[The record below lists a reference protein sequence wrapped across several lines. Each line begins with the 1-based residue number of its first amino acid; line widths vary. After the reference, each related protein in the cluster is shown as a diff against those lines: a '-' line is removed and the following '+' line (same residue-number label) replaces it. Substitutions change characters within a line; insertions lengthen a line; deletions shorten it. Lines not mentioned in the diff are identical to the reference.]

1 MVDSLSESGDVV
13 EGRLG
18 MNESNEAETINTMVD
33 IKEYFYLLWSW
44 IWLILLAGVVA
55 GAAAYL
61 VSIRT
66 TPIYQ
71 SSTRLLVS
79 EPPALNNINV
89 GGMVDSQNMTNTYA
103 QMLVDDPVLQGVITQ
118 LKLKTTTDAL
128 KQSITVDIVT
138 NTQLLVVS
146 ASDPN
151 PTQAANIANAM
162 ASVFTD
168 RILQL
173 QSDRYAASLDGL
185 QKQISDMDLQ
195 ITTTNTTIAT
205 TSDPATLLQLQA
217 RLTQYRS
224 IYASL
229 VTNYEQVRL
238 AEEQT
243 STSVVVSQPAAVPTT
258 PVSPKTS
265 RNTLLAIVAGML
277 LAVGSVFAIDMLDDT
292 IKNPE
297 EIRRKFN
304 LPILGMIAW
313 HEQLHEKP
321 IVLLEPRSPTA
332 EAFRSLRTNITFA
345 SVDTPLRRIM
355 ITSPT
360 PQDGKTTISA
370 NLAVVLAQGEKKV
383 VLLDADLRRPYIHH
397 KFGLF
402 NRFGLTN
409 LFVDSLNG
417 FESVMQFNSVSN
429 LGLITSGPL
438 PPNPAELLTSKKMV
452 QILDL
457 LNKEYDLV
465 LIDTPPLL
473 SVTDASALAPA
484 MDAVIMVVKPGVTKL
499 SALQQALEQL
509 RAVGA
514 HVLGIVL
521 NEVNPSSRKYGYY
534 YNRYYSKYSHYYEHE
549 GGSKQKRTK
558 ETADSKPVQE
568 KRPQVKEERK

>member
-1 MVDSLSESGDVV
+1 
-13 EGRLG
+13 
-18 MNESNEAETINTMVD
+18 MNGFKETETPDTTVD
-33 IKEYFYLLWSW
+33 IKEYFYLFWSW
-44 IWLILLAGVVA
+44 IWLIILAGVVA

-79 EPPALNNINV
+79 DPPAVSNV
-89 GGMVDSQNMTNTYA
+89 NYGGMVSSQNMTSTYA

-118 LKLKTTTDAL
+118 LNLHTTTGAL
-128 KQSITVDIVT
+128 KGSITVDIVP
-138 NTQLLVVS
+138 NTQLLVVN

-151 PTQAANIANAM
+151 PAQAAKIANAM
-162 ASVFTD
+162 ASVFTG

-185 QKQISDMDLQ
+185 QKQITDMDQQ
-195 ITTTNTTIAT
+195 ITATNNTITAS
-205 TSDPATLLQLQA
+205 SDPATLLQLQA

-243 STSVVVSQPAAVPTT
+243 STSVVVSQPAAVSTV

-265 RNTLLAIVAGML
+265 RNTLLAVVTGML
-277 LAVGSVFAIDMLDDT
+277 LAAGGVVAIDMLDDT
-292 IKNPE
+292 VKNPE

-321 IVLLEPRSPTA
+321 IVLAEPRSPTA

-383 VLLDADLRRPYIHH
+383 ILLDADLRRPYIHH

-417 FESVMQFNSVSN
+417 FESVTQFNSVAN
-429 LGLITSGPL
+429 LGLITTGPL
-438 PPNPAELLTSKKMV
+438 PPNPAELLSSIKMTH
-452 QILDL
+452 ILDL

-465 LIDTPPLL
+465 LVDTPPLL

-484 MDAVIMVVKPGVTKL
+484 MDGVIMVVKPGVTKI
-499 SALQQALEQL
+499 SALQQSLEQL

-514 HVLGIVL
+514 HVLGVVL

-534 YNRYYSKYSHYYEHE
+534 YNRYYSKYSHYYEGKDGTKH
-549 GGSKQKRTK
+549 KRTK
-558 ETADSKPVQE
+558 ETANSKQAPE
-568 KRPQVKEERK
+568 KLAQAEVDQTPPTLKIKNK

>member
-1 MVDSLSESGDVV
+1 
-13 EGRLG
+13 
-18 MNESNEAETINTMVD
+18 
-33 IKEYFYLLWSW
+33 
-44 IWLILLAGVVA
+44 
-55 GAAAYL
+55 
-61 VSIRT
+61 
-66 TPIYQ
+66 
-71 SSTRLLVS
+71 
-79 EPPALNNINV
+79 
-89 GGMVDSQNMTNTYA
+89 
-103 QMLVDDPVLQGVITQ
+103 
-118 LKLKTTTDAL
+118 
-128 KQSITVDIVT
+128 VDIVP
-138 NTQLLVVS
+138 NTQLLVVN

-151 PTQAANIANAM
+151 PAQAAKIANAM
-162 ASVFTD
+162 ASVFTG

-185 QKQISDMDLQ
+185 QKQITDMDQQ
-195 ITTTNTTIAT
+195 ITATNNTITAS
-205 TSDPATLLQLQA
+205 SDPATLLQLQA

-243 STSVVVSQPAAVPTT
+243 STSVVVSQPAAVSTV

-265 RNTLLAIVAGML
+265 RNTLLAVVAGML
-277 LAVGSVFAIDMLDDT
+277 LAAGAVFAIDTLDDT
-292 IKNPE
+292 VKNPE

-313 HEQLHEKP
+313 HEQIHEKP
-321 IVLLEPRSPTA
+321 IVLAEPRSPTA

-383 VLLDADLRRPYIHH
+383 ILLDADLRRPYIHH

-417 FESVMQFNSVSN
+417 FESVTQFNSVAN
-429 LGLITSGPL
+429 LGLITTGPL
-438 PPNPAELLTSKKMV
+438 PPNPAELLSSIKMTH
-452 QILDL
+452 ILDL

-465 LIDTPPLL
+465 LVDTPPLL

-484 MDAVIMVVKPGVTKL
+484 MDGVIMVVKPGVTKI
-499 SALQQALEQL
+499 SALQQSLEQL

-514 HVLGIVL
+514 HVLGVVL

-534 YNRYYSKYSHYYEHE
+534 YNRYYSKYSHYYEGKDGTKH
-549 GGSKQKRTK
+549 KRTK
-558 ETADSKPVQE
+558 ETANSKQAPE
-568 KRPQVKEERK
+568 KLAQAEVDQTPPTLKIKNK